1 MIEIKK
7 LPSGFYAIF
16 LNGTWIDA
24 ASATIEQAEQKAK
37 TFTED
42 IRNGNKKI
50 LYQEDGKCK
59 TIKMTGASLYA

>member
-16 LNGTWIDA
+16 FNGTWLDA

-37 TFTED
+37 TFIEIFRRHIERGDAD
-42 IRNGNKKI
+42 IPGGER
-50 LYQEDGKCK
+50 
-59 TIKMTGASLYA
+59 

>member
-16 LNGTWIDA
+16 FNGTWLDA

-42 IRNGNKKI
+42 NGKSYTAFKRLHNKK
-50 LYQEDGKCK
+50 EE
-59 TIKMTGASLYA
+59 

>member
-16 LNGTWIDA
+16 LKGTWVDA

-42 IRNGNKKI
+42 GKK
-50 LYQEDGKCK
+50 
-59 TIKMTGASLYA
+59 

>member
-16 LNGTWIDA
+16 FDGTWLDA

-42 IRNGNKKI
+42 IRK
-50 LYQEDGKCK
+50 KCK
-59 TIKMTGASLYA
+59 TTKTTGAGLYA